1 MYDRATLGQAGP
13 TLGTMLTVPMAAGI
27 ASAYYGWKL
36 AEKSGTLVKLAAAST
51 FFSVA
56 ASLAAYAVGTVLPE

>member
-13 TLGTMLTVPMAAGI
+13 TLGTMLIVPVVAGI
-27 ASAYYGWKL
+27 ASAYYGWKM
-36 AEKSGTLVKLAAAST
+36 AEKSPTLIKFAASAT

-56 ASLAAYAVGTVLPE
+56 SSLAAFAVGTVLPE